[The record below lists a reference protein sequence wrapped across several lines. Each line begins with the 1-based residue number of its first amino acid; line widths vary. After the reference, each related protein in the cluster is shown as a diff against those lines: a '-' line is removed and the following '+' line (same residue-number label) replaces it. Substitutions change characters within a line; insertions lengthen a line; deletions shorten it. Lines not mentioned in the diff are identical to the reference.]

1 MGRFWAVF
9 AFIFLAGGM
18 AVAQVIDGTT
28 LYKPVKLAD
37 MDRIA
42 VTYTRESD
50 PMNPGSPVRWFL
62 HVSFCPDLDDTK
74 VTGGVEAKC
83 RQGKSPINLTAAETT
98 VLTARLKQAV
108 QAANLPTGD

>member
-9 AFIFLAGGM
+9 ALCFVSTFALAQ
-18 AVAQVIDGTT
+18 AIDGAT

-37 MDRIA
+37 LDR
-42 VTYTRESD
+42 VVVSYVRESD
-50 PMNPGSPVRWFL
+50 VQAPGGPLKWFL
-62 HVSFCPDLDDTK
+62 HVSFCPSLDDTK

-83 RQGKSPINLTAAETT
+83 RQGRAPITLTAAEIA
-98 VLTARLKQAV
+98 VLTARVKQAV

>member
-9 AFIFLAGGM
+9 ALCFVSTFALAQ
-18 AVAQVIDGTT
+18 AIDGAT
-28 LYKPVKLAD
+28 LYKPVRLAD

-42 VTYTRESD
+42 VTYARESD
-50 PMNPGSPVRWFL
+50 PMAGGPVKWFL

-83 RQGKSPINLTAAETT
+83 RQGKAPITLTAAETN